1 MPAGVSRSAEPGPG
15 SWLAQMGSPGVFGMW
30 FRVTAGLRKID
41 GTWLITHLHAST
53 PFYMDQTMGA
63 AIDLQP

>member
-1 MPAGVSRSAEPGPG
+1 
-15 SWLAQMGSPGVFGMW
+15 MGSPGVFGMW